1 MGIIKKLN
9 KRLYIYIFKEIFY
22 ILLLSLGIFTFILV
36 LARIGK
42 IADLVI
48 NKGVGLKD
56 IVLLIVYSSPPYL
69 TFTLPMSFLLA
80 TIVVLGRLSSENE
93 TLVLKTSGI
102 SMHCLFVPVTV
113 MGVLIAFIGLLNT
126 NFIIPRNGE
135 LFRTTLVNIVKKGI
149 AIEDKEGIF
158 NDTIPGVVIYID
170 KVDVQH
176 KYLSGILVSDDRD
189 KDLKQVISAKKGY
202 INMDPVSFDLRFV
215 LEEGNLHRWEKV
227 KDTYRNVAFKN
238 YTYSMNLTNMMPNT
252 RDLRKKHYE
261 MDREELQKTLI
272 QANEHQRYDILL
284 EIAKKISI
292 PLSSLSFIFITIPLG
307 IRRKTEGKFSGAV
320 YSIMI
325 FVFYYILM
333 IATEK
338 IGEVVHLSPS
348 ITSFLPNIA
357 IALLGF
363 SLVRNMNYEESYT
376 LSNRLKSLWGHYF
389 EKVG

>member
-1 MGIIKKLN
+1 MGIIKKIN

-93 TLVLKTSGI
+93 TLVLKASGI

-135 LFRTTLVNIVKKGI
+135 LFRTTLLNIVKKGI

-227 KDTYRNVAFKN
+227 NDTYRNFAFKN
-238 YTYSMNLTNMMPNT
+238 YTYSMNLTNTMPNT

-261 MDREELQKTLI
+261 MDREELQKALI
-272 QANEHQRYDILL
+272 QADGHQRYDILL

-307 IRRKTEGKFSGAV
+307 IRRKSEGKFSGAV

-333 IATEK
+333 VATEK
-338 IGEVVHLSPS
+338 IGEMVHLSPG

-357 IALLGF
+357 IALLGV
-363 SLVRNMNYEESYT
+363 SLVRNMNYEEPYT
-376 LSNRLKSLWGHYF
+376 LSHRLKSLWGCYF

>member
-333 IATEK
+333 VATEK
-338 IGEVVHLSPS
+338 IGEMVHLSPG

-376 LSNRLKSLWGHYF
+376 LSHRLKSLWGH
-389 EKVG
+389 